1 MSGQSKPEQVSTVS
15 PQPGGFLCLQGIK
28 SRSSQRSGIL
38 LSNHKIGLRML
49 GDGAAPGGLRAD
61 DRVSAVALLPDGEAA
76 LPERGLRLHICP
88 QCALPLL
95 AGLPDG
101 CNAAVLLDLRRE
113 RWDCPVRREHG
124 QKVANAALRET
135 SRCDPAH

>member
-15 PQPGGFLCLQGIK
+15 PLPGGFLCLQGIK

-49 GDGAAPGGLRAD
+49 VDGAAPGGLRAD
-61 DRVSAVALLPDGEAA
+61 DRMSAVALCPDGEAA

-101 CNAAVLLDLRRE
+101 CNAAVVLGH
-113 RWDCPVRREHG
+113 CPVRREPG
-124 QKVANAALRET
+124 QSAANAALRET
-135 SRCDPAH
+135 SRCDPVH